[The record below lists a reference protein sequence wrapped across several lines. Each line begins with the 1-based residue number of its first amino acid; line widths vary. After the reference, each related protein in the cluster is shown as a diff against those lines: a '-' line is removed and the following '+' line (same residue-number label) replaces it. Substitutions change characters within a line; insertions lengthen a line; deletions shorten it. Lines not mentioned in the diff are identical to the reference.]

1 MIEHARRLARIQSTR
16 IHASIVLA
24 ALAMV
29 PGVPPAE
36 AQQNVHLNPVI
47 AKLEAG
53 EVVYGLSTQNL
64 ALSYARE
71 VARAPADFMY
81 VDMEHSPMDFV
92 ALRTFLLAMGDKQ
105 TILSKGSLQPDVAL
119 FARFAP
125 PPDESEWV
133 VKQALDLGLYGVL
146 FNGVDTAEHAAFAVS
161 TMRYPQLRESPYP
174 EPAGIRGW
182 SPTNAAWAW
191 GIGSDEYR
199 RRADVW
205 PLNPD
210 GDLFAIMMIESAEAM
225 SNLDAI
231 AATPGVGALFPGAG
245 GDLGLSLGVAPG
257 SPDLEAAFDEILA
270 ACQRHDVACAISANT
285 GEDVARRVR
294 QGWRIIRTTVTGA
307 NEGRAILG
315 Q

>member
-1 MIEHARRLARIQSTR
+1 MMTSILPKLVRVACADVRLRLAGV
-16 IHASIVLA
+16 ALLLLPA
-24 ALAMV
+24 ALQ
-29 PGVPPAE
+29 
-36 AQQNVHLNPVI
+36 AQTQVHLNPVI

-53 EVVYGLSTQNL
+53 EIVYGLSTQNL

-92 ALRTFLLAMGDKQ
+92 ALRTFLLAMADKQ
-105 TILSKGSLQPDVAL
+105 TMLRKGNLQPDVAL

-146 FNGVDTAEHAAFAVS
+146 FNGVDTPEHAAFAVS

-191 GIGSDEYR
+191 GVSSDEYR

-231 AATPGVGALFPGAG
+231 ASTPGVGALFPGAG
-245 GDLGLSLGVAPG
+245 GDLGLSLGVGPG
-257 SPDLEAAFDEILA
+257 SPELEDAFGQILA
-270 ACQRHDVACAISANT
+270 ACLRHDVACAISANT

-294 QGWRIIRTTVTGA
+294 EGWRIIRTTVPAA
-307 NEGRAILG
+307 NEGRALLG
-315 Q
+315 E